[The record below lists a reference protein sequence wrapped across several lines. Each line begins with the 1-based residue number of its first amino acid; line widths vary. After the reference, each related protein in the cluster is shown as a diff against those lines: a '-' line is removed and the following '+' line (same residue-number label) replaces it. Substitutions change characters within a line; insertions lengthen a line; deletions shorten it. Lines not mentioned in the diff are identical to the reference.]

1 MKKPMM
7 KLSQLENSKVAGIN
21 KEVIAA
27 LKKPEKKKQKSPL
40 PGERCHQAQWMWGQL
55 VAWSLYT
62 GIQVVDEYRFHP
74 VRKWRFDFAIPTL
87 MIAIEFEGV
96 FSTKSRHT
104 NSIGYTNDTDK
115 YREAAKSGWTLL
127 RYTSINYKTII
138 KDTNDIYSRLASSKK
153 L

>member
-7 KLSQLENSKVAGIN
+7 KLSQLENSKIAGIN

-62 GIQVVDEYRFHP
+62 GIQVVDEHKFHP
-74 VRKWRFDFAIPTL
+74 VRKWRFDFAVPSLKIGVEYEGLMSEKSGHTTL
-87 MIAIEFEGV
+87 A
-96 FSTKSRHT
+96 
-104 NSIGYTNDTDK
+104 GYTKDTEK
-115 YREAAKSGWTLL
+115 YNEAAAEGWRVIRFTVK
-127 RYTSINYKTII
+127 NYKTVI
-138 KDTNDIYSRLASSKK
+138 SELEK
-153 L
+153 LINGKEE